1 MKDVKK
7 ALPDKSAPKR
17 RKHKR
22 NLSLYYLLMLI
33 FVVIVLVILSRT
45 VLFNIATITVS
56 GNQRYSRAEILSA
69 ADISVGDNMFS
80 INLEKTEERVKDAF
94 IYIDDIELR
103 RRLPDGFEIS
113 VTEAEE
119 FACCQY
125 EGRYAIVS
133 RGGRYLVTEQRDP
146 REGLLMIY
154 GADLKNVSLGN
165 TIESGDE
172 DKLSILEDLFAAMEE
187 TCPDKITAIDITD
200 RTNITL
206 TYENRIE
213 IDFGSFLDYE
223 YKLRY
228 ITKIIE
234 ESLGEEER
242 GKIIYHSASAGASFI
257 AEEDIGLIANPVT
270 SVPVA
275 SAGIDSSAEESGE

>member
-7 ALPDKSAPKR
+7 ALPDKTAPKR

-22 NLSLYYLLMLI
+22 NLSLYYLLMVI

-45 VLFNIATITVS
+45 VLFNIAQITID
-56 GNQRYSRAEILSA
+56 GNKRYSEAEILSA
-69 ADISVGDNMFS
+69 ADIEIGDNMFS
-80 INLEKTEERVKDAF
+80 INLDKTEERVKDAF

-103 RRLPDGFEIS
+103 RRLPDGFEIT
-113 VTEAEE
+113 VTEAVE

-146 REGLLMIY
+146 REGLLMIL

-165 TIESGDE
+165 SIESGDE
-172 DKLSILEDLFAAMEE
+172 DKLSILEDLFAAIDK
-187 TCPDKITAIDITD
+187 TCPGKITLIDITD

-206 TYENRIE
+206 KYEDRIE
-213 IDFGSFLDYE
+213 IDFGSFLDYD

-234 ESLGEEER
+234 ENLNLDER

-257 AEEDIGLIANPVT
+257 AEEDIGMATNPIVT
-270 SVPVA
+270 VPIVTESV
-275 SAGIDSSAEESGE
+275 DSTSQESGE